1 MTAVSPPEWRGLNSG
16 PAVTSMSDDTTG
28 RLDIGVVRIV
38 QASAS
43 VYVDDLLA
51 KLATHTSMA
60 LLPSRRQTLID
71 RTVIALLRII
81 TEESQSV
88 DGER

>member
-1 MTAVSPPEWRGLNSG
+1 MAVSLPKWQLLNSG
-16 PAVTSMSDDTTG
+16 PEVTGMSDDTTG

-38 QASAS
+38 QASAGAC
-43 VYVDDLLA
+43 VDDLLE
-51 KLATHTSMA
+51 KLATHPAMA

-71 RTVIALLRII
+71 RTAINLLRII
-81 TEESQSV
+81 TEESQTV

>member
-1 MTAVSPPEWRGLNSG
+1 
-16 PAVTSMSDDTTG
+16 MSDDTRG

-43 VYVDDLLA
+43 IYVDDLLA
-51 KLATHTSMA
+51 KLATHQSMA
-60 LLPSRRQTLID
+60 LLPSRRQTVID
-71 RTVIALLRII
+71 RTAAALLRII
-81 TEESQSV
+81 TEESHPF